1 MTITRD
7 EQRRLD
13 YKLHRIRRP
22 RTVQCRWCGGRIV
35 VNPRGRLPDFCSGS
49 HRQLAYQ
56 QRKWQRPHTVVA
68 LADDI
73 GSAKVRGLIDKAIV
87 ARLRQM
93 GLVPPA
99 MPPPEPSPRRRPML
113 KLVKPNDE

>member
-1 MTITRD
+1 MTTYKD

-13 YKLHRIRRP
+13 YKLHRICRP
-22 RTVQCRWCGGRIV
+22 KTVQCRWCGDRIV

-56 QRKWQRPHTVVA
+56 QRKWQRPHAVAA

-73 GSAKVRGLIDKAIV
+73 HSAKVRDVIHEE
-87 ARLRQM
+87 LRRM
-93 GLVPPA
+93 NLVPQS
-99 MPPPEPSPRRRPML
+99 MSPPVPRPRRRPML
-113 KLVKPNDE
+113 KLVERNDE